1 MVVKFVVTRLRA
13 KIAQSCFV
21 QFVKQHFTNC
31 IFAQYM
37 SSYVTRK
44 LPNSSVHKRSQLSF
58 PHSFSLHFCHII
70 ALLNFL
76 GTSTLGSFFFF
87 FLLLSFCDFGFH
99 SCPILRE
106 TLRS

>member
-1 MVVKFVVTRLRA
+1 MVVKFVDTRLRA
-13 KIAQSCFV
+13 KIAQLCVV
-21 QFVKQHFTNC
+21 QFVNQHFTNG

-76 GTSTLGSFFFF
+76 GTYTLGSFFFF
-87 FLLLSFCDFGFH
+87 FFFVFFLFH
-99 SCPILRE
+99 SVWE
-106 TLRS
+106 GGKEWNGMEK